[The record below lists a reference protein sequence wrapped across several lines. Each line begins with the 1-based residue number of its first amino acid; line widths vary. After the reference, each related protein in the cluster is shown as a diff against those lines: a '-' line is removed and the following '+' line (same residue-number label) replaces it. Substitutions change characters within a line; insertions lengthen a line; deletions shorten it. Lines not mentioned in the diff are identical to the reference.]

1 MYELTSFAGLVALL
15 GGGAGLPP
23 KKLRMS
29 EGILS
34 SVIGMS
40 DQVQTQ
46 ITRTIEDEES
56 SCRLVKATIRDA
68 LNTSGR
74 RDR

>member
-15 GGGAGLPP
+15 PGWAGLPP

-46 ITRTIEDEES
+46 TTRTIEDEEG
-56 SCRLVKATIRDA
+56 SCRLVEAAIRDA